1 MRIKC
6 ALIASAEWRHSVPKN
21 CMATYMKH
29 WFANLWIA
37 IKTFRI
43 HTQENRLGFPLEI
56 LPDYAFKWTWDTR
69 RMYFFRS
76 YMGWSNLSDGH
87 RADQCHDAAYCQW
100 HGSL

>member
-1 MRIKC
+1 ME
-6 ALIASAEWRHSVPKN
+6 ALVAKELYGNLPE
-21 CMATYMKH
+21 MH

-37 IKTFRI
+37 IKTLRI